1 VRNNWLLPLLPRICS
16 VEYLE
21 YDHDFDIEEFL
32 EESQRQQEN
41 RLEEELERIERQL
54 EERERIFEQ
63 HREDLESKLDWYLER
78 LENAYKRAG
87 NVEELKDTVTEFY
100 ELLREERVR
109 HWRDKQELEQER
121 RELLRELNELE
132 DTDLDQL
139 L

>member
-1 VRNNWLLPLLPRICS
+1 
-16 VEYLE
+16 VEYFE
-21 YDHDFDIEEFL
+21 YGDDLGFDIEEFL
-32 EESQRQQEN
+32 EESQRQQQDRIET
-41 RLEEELERIERQL
+41 ELERIECQL

-78 LENAYKRAG
+78 LEKAYKRTG
-87 NVEELKDTVTEFY
+87 SVEELKDTVTEFY

-121 RELLRELNELE
+121 RELLRELDELE